1 MRTSAEWPLVLRL
14 GSFMGRTEL
23 FARILEY
30 ANRNGLVVGKQLG
43 FGVHGIVF
51 DAESQSKTGLS
62 AIKAHE
68 REAEYARERDI
79 YLRLRENAVTEIRGC
94 NVPTLLRFDDQ
105 ALILEMTVVCRPFV
119 LDFAGAYL
127 DRPFDFSEEVMADWW
142 EAKREQFG
150 AHWPE
155 AQSILRALECY
166 GIFMED
172 VHPNNIAF
180 VD

>member
-1 MRTSAEWPLVLRL
+1 LAML
-14 GSFMGRTEL
+14 MGRTDL
-23 FARILEY
+23 VGRLEDY

-51 DAESQSKTGLS
+51 EAQYQAERGLS
-62 AIKAHE
+62 AIKAIEQGAH
-68 REAEYARERDI
+68 YLRERDV
-79 YLRLRENAVTEIRGC
+79 YLRLTENAITRIRGC
-94 NVPTLLRFDDQ
+94 NVPKLLQYDDD
-105 ALILEMTVVCRPFV
+105 LWIIEMTVVTRPFV

-127 DRPFDFSEEVMADWW
+127 DRPLDFSEEVMADWQ

-155 AQSILRALECY
+155 AQAILRILETY

-172 VHPNNIAF
+172 VHPNNIALL
-180 VD
+180 D

>member
-1 MRTSAEWPLVLRL
+1 MVV
-14 GSFMGRTEL
+14 FMGKTEL
-23 FARILEY
+23 LERIQEY
-30 ANRNGLVVGKQLG
+30 ANRHGLVVGKQLG

-51 DAESQSKTGLS
+51 DAANQSKTGLS

-68 REAEYARERDI
+68 READYVRERDV
-79 YLRLRENAVTEIRGC
+79 YLRLKENDVTEIRGC
-94 NVPTLLRFDDQ
+94 NVPRLLHSDDN
-105 ALILEMTVVCRPFV
+105 AWIIEMTVVSRPFV

-127 DRPFDFSEEVMADWW
+127 DRPLDFSEEVMADWQDS
-142 EAKREQFG
+142 KREQFG
-150 AHWPE
+150 VHWPE
-155 AQSILRALECY
+155 AQAILRVLETY